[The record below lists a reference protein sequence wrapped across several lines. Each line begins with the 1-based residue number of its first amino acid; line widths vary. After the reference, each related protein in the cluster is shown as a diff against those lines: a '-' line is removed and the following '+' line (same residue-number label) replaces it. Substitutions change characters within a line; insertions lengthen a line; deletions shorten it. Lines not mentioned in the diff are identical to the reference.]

1 MFWQTR
7 NYNTSENDCQQ
18 QKSSCPVVVVK
29 MKKEIGF
36 LILTSLRGYQHSF
49 SAEASYLL
57 SNKTT
62 IYAGRST
69 LVGQRPMKSLSPVC
83 LSICPSPSFLKIG
96 LLVFDDYWPWYLV
109 TGKARFLKTKFGGPN
124 LVPMGLNQT
133 KMSFFCHF
141 IEFGSYDFS
150 DSLKR

>member
-18 QKSSCPVVVVK
+18 RKSSCPVVVVK
-29 MKKEIGF
+29 IKKEIGF

-62 IYAGRST
+62 IYGWTLDVSRSASNEIT
-69 LVGQRPMKSLSPVC
+69 LARLSVHLPV
-83 LSICPSPSFLKIG
+83 
-96 LLVFDDYWPWYLV
+96 
-109 TGKARFLKTKFGGPN
+109 TKFSKNWIISFWWLLTMIFSDWQSQIFENKIWRPKFGPN
-124 LVPMGLNQT
+124 GPKSDQND
-133 KMSFFCHF
+133 FFLPF
-141 IEFGSYDFS
+141 YWVWIVWFQ
-150 DSLKR
+150 R